1 MHDLSIGEELLANPL
16 AQNVFSNL
24 SLAKHN
30 IINESSLTVIK
41 THLNV
46 SVSSLYMLETLKKR
60 ARFRRG
66 KTDKEGSVDI
76 EKIKQLIRD
85 GTDWN
90 IVNDIVE
97 KHTGNNNRG
106 SGGVRGYSSI
116 SHRVSVTSTSE
127 ANKAGRRYSY

>member
-1 MHDLSIGEELLANPL
+1 
-16 AQNVFSNL
+16 
-24 SLAKHN
+24 
-30 IINESSLTVIK
+30 
-41 THLNV
+41 
-46 SVSSLYMLETLKKR
+46 MLETLKKR

-116 SHRVSVTSTSE
+116 SHSVSVTSTSE